1 MPLDLM
7 KLPAAEA
14 EALAYAEGCPGTA
27 RLFARLDDLQRALGQ
42 AVAALDA
49 IAYDMTDRHRPGAA
63 REALAQI
70 QDVTRAEG
78 LTK

>member
-1 MPLDLM
+1 MPLNLENL
-7 KLPAAEA
+7 KAREA
-14 EALAYAEGCPGTA
+14 EALVYAEGYPGTA
-27 RLFARLDDLQRALGQ
+27 RLFARLDDMQRALGQ